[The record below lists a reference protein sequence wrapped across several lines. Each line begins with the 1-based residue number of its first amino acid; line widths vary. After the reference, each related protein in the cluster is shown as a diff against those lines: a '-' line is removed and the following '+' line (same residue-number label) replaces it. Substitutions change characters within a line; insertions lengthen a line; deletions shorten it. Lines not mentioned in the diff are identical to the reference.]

1 MEPILKTTI
10 DDEMINFTTD
20 IDLNQLFHLNYNF
33 DLLKNI
39 MDQVLKNENALANRL
54 NKMTDGNNNTN
65 KIIEKLLE
73 RVKNLE
79 DNKADKADVNNI
91 KDDLEGIKKHLKTH
105 DDQISD
111 IYSKLKNIDE
121 KLNEHD
127 NKLNNLNIPKEIN
140 NVVNFDSTDI
150 DANILKLKEDLEALK
165 KQLNELENNHK
176 ITVSRVDK
184 NKELIDGILA
194 RLDDILRLQKEGDD
208 RNKNELDLLK
218 QFIENKI
225 KEIEAQLELLMRT
238 PLKSGKPIEGTDLK
252 IISDILKRLNDLE
265 KNFKDFVDKIKI
277 DEIIKEI
284 ELLKRDMLN
293 KADASDLE
301 KLKAELKS
309 FENEIKK
316 IWEELKNLNDKYD
329 KHSNEIEYIKQR
341 LDDLNLLIKKLENML
356 NNLPT
361 NNGIAASVDF
371 NDYVRLSVF
380 NEFKTYSE
388 ENFKK
393 IFEELENLKKLID
406 EIFEILKNKAN
417 LSDLNELR
425 DFLLSKIDELA
436 IACNKKFAD
445 KNETARNLHY
455 LEQQIKKILSLL
467 LNKDDKGE
475 NWLLAKKPLGY
486 FCASCEANLDLKDN
500 TQYVP
505 WNRLPLRNPNEKLYR
520 IGNGFSKMLQMLNFD
535 DYTGNNN
542 FNGSTA
548 NSPPKTNF
556 NFYKQKENAKERY
569 QSAQYRNININNYN
583 NNNNNINNG
592 SSEELNSNSNNI
604 ASNSN
609 NGLPKIKT
617 NNANNNKENKPLDV
631 SYNGSNNEEEE
642 NQPKIMKIYKKG
654 KKN

>member
-1 MEPILKTTI
+1 MEPTLKTTI
-10 DDEMINFTTD
+10 DDEMINFSTD

-54 NKMTDGNNNTN
+54 NKMSENNNNTN
-65 KIIEKLLE
+65 KTIEKLIE
-73 RVKNLE
+73 RIQNLE
-79 DNKADKADVNNI
+79 ENKADKKDVNNM
-91 KDDLEGIKKHLKTH
+91 KDDLEEIKKHLKLH
-105 DDQISD
+105 DDQIDD
-111 IYSKLKNIDE
+111 IYSKLKNID
-121 KLNEHD
+121 
-127 NKLNNLNIPKEIN
+127 NKFNNLNIPKEIN

-150 DANILKLKEDLEALK
+150 DQNILKLKEDLEALK
-165 KQLNELENNHK
+165 KQLKELEDNHK

-194 RLDDILRLQKEGDD
+194 RLEDILRLQKEGDEK
-208 RNKNELDLLK
+208 NKNELDLLK

-238 PLKSGKPIEGTDLK
+238 PLKSGKSIEGTDLK
-252 IISDILKRLNDLE
+252 IISDILKRLNELE

-284 ELLKRDMLN
+284 ELLKKDMLN
-293 KADASDLE
+293 KANSSDLE
-301 KLKAELKS
+301 QLKNQLKS

-316 IWEELKNLNDKYD
+316 IWDELNNLNNKYD
-329 KHSNEIEYIKQR
+329 KHNDEIEYIKQR

-361 NNGIAASVDF
+361 NNGTISANIDF
-371 NDYVRLSVF
+371 NDYVKLSVF
-380 NEFKTYSE
+380 NEFKNLSE

-393 IFEELENLKKLID
+393 IFDELENLKRLID
-406 EIFEILKNKAN
+406 EIFELLKNKAN

-467 LNKDDKGE
+467 LNKDDKAD
-475 NWLLAKKPLGY
+475 NWLLAKKPLNGY

-535 DYTGNNN
+535 DYNINNN
-542 FNGSTA
+542 INASTA
-548 NSPPKTNF
+548 NSPPRTGF
-556 NFYKQKENAKERY
+556 NFYNKKENAKERY
-569 QSAQYRNININNYN
+569 QSAHYRNININNNNYN
-583 NNNNNINNG
+583 NNNNNNNG
-592 SSEELNSNSNNI
+592 SSDELSNSNNI

-617 NNANNNKENKPLDV
+617 NNNINNKDNNKLDN
-631 SYNGSNNEEEE
+631 SLNGTNEEEE